1 LFQGLLAPFSGNINF
16 RSMPPS
22 LGPCTAGKHSTMSVD
37 RVIYLHSL
45 TNVSDDALNQLE
57 AAVPAL
63 SGQAFD
69 TARRQALA
77 SGLSVL
83 ETENG
88 VLFEVFPDGRKVR
101 IKAVPPPQTIVSGQ
115 RFAI

>member
-1 LFQGLLAPFSGNINF
+1 
-16 RSMPPS
+16 
-22 LGPCTAGKHSTMSVD
+22 MSVD
-37 RVIYLHSL
+37 RVTSFHSL
-45 TNVSDDALNQLE
+45 ADVSDNALNQLE

-63 SGQAFD
+63 SRQAFD
-69 TARRQALA
+69 MARRHALA

-83 ETENG
+83 ETENR

-115 RFAI
+115 WFAI

>member
-1 LFQGLLAPFSGNINF
+1 
-16 RSMPPS
+16 
-22 LGPCTAGKHSTMSVD
+22 MSVD
-37 RVIYLHSL
+37 RVTYTHRLL
-45 TNVSDDALNQLE
+45 DVSEEALNQLE
-57 AAVPAL
+57 ASVPAL

-69 TARRQALA
+69 AARRQALA
-77 SGLSVL
+77 SGLSVV

-101 IKAVPPPQTIVSGQ
+101 IKAVPLPQTIVSGQ

>member
-1 LFQGLLAPFSGNINF
+1 
-16 RSMPPS
+16 
-22 LGPCTAGKHSTMSVD
+22 MSE
-37 RVIYLHSL
+37 
-45 TNVSDDALNQLE
+45 DAINQLE

-69 TARRQALA
+69 TARQQTLA
-77 SGLSVL
+77 SGKSVL
-83 ETENG
+83 QTEDG

-101 IKAVPPPQTIVSGQ
+101 IKTVPPPQVVVSGQ